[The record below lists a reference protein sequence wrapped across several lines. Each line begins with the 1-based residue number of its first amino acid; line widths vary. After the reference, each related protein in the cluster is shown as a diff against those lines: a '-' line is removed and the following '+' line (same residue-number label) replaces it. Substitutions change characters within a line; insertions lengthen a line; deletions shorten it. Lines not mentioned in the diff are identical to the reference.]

1 MTTAELIEQIRSR
14 ALALSKSER
23 EQFVR
28 ELFTVSEELVELDAD
43 ADAEIDP
50 QLDAIMTRRLTSIR
64 DGSAKLLSRDEFFAR
79 VRSKIAAR

>member
-28 ELFTVSEELVELDAD
+28 ELFTVSEELVELD